1 MAAAV
6 LYASLQPQTLTAL
19 ERRLWKSWKLIIIS
33 LTSVQN
39 ITGSMPD
46 TLKAV
51 IRDKGDTVPY

>member
-1 MAAAV
+1 MVAAV

-19 ERRLWKSWKLIIIS
+19 ERRLRKSWKLIIS

-51 IRDKGDTVPY
+51 IRNKGDTVPY